1 MNKEALIAVCGGL
14 VSAFFAM
21 GYLTGRPSGVL
32 FSLMST
38 LPLYILGLMY
48 GLNGVSIAG
57 AVGLLVVGVTQ
68 GVAGGFVYAFNAAM
82 PAGLVTYLALRSQID
97 PQGKIVWYPG
107 GYIVSWLTV
116 MFSTAFV
123 IWAAFVAGDGV
134 AETIR
139 LTLDEAFSIMWPVF
153 PEDQKGQLSSL
164 LSTIFPA
171 MVAMV
176 WIMTAVVS
184 GVVGQKMLMR
194 MKRNLRPMESLAVL
208 ELPYWLTSVL
218 VGASALALIGS
229 GDSEYI
235 GTNLTII
242 FTIPYVCMGL
252 AVVHMYARRVS
263 HPRMLLTAFYVV
275 VFVLGWPIV
284 LLVGVGLIE
293 QWVGLRKR
301 FAGPDDWELN
311 G

>member
-1 MNKEALIAVCGGL
+1 MNKEVLIAVGGGL

-38 LPLYILGLMY
+38 LPLYITGLMY
-48 GLNGVSIAG
+48 GLNGISIAG
-57 AVGLLVVGVTQ
+57 AVGLLVVGVAQ
-68 GVAGGFVYAFNAAM
+68 GVTGGFVYAFNAPM

-97 PQGKIVWYPG
+97 PEGKAVWYPG

-116 MFSTAFV
+116 MFA
-123 IWAAFVAGDGV
+123 AAFVVWAVFVADDGV
-134 AETIR
+134 ADTIR

-153 PEDQKGQLSSL
+153 PENQRGQLSTV
-164 LSTIFPA
+164 LSTVFPA
-171 MVAMV
+171 AVAMV

-184 GVVGQKMLMR
+184 GSVAQKMLMR
-194 MKRNLRPMESLAVL
+194 LKRNLRPMGSLAVL

-218 VGASALALIGS
+218 VGASVLALIGS

-235 GTNLTII
+235 GTNLTMVL
-242 FTIPYVCMGL
+242 TIPYVFLGL
-252 AVVHMYARRVS
+252 AVVHMYSRRVS
-263 HPRMLLTAFYVV
+263 HPRMLLTAFYIV
-275 VFVLGWPIV
+275 VFVLGWPII

-301 FAGPDDWELN
+301 FAGPDDWE
-311 G
+311 